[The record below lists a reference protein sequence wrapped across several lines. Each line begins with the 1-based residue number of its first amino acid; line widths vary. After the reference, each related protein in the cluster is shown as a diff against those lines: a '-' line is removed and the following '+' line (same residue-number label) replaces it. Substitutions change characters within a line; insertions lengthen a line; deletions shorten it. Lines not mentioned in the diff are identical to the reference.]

1 MKETSLGIL
10 KTLTETPGV
19 PGFEEPIRK
28 VLREYLTP
36 LASEVT
42 TDHLGSLIAVKRGA
56 ADEPRLMVAAHMD
69 EVGFLITRITE
80 DGFLKFQPLGGWWE
94 QVLLAQRV
102 EILTSTGR
110 VVGVIGAK
118 SPHILTA
125 EERRQPVPLKS
136 MYIDVGSTSKAETEQ
151 AGIRQGDPAIPYS
164 SFMLCPNSRTVM
176 AKALDDRVG
185 CALIV
190 ELFRELQGAEHPNT
204 VYGVMTVQE
213 EVGLRGAATS
223 VDVVRPDLA
232 LVVDV
237 TVATDTPGIGDNDVA
252 TRTYLGKGPVIGFYD
267 ASMIPHT
274 PFRNF
279 VVSVAR
285 ENNIPY
291 QVEVMAGGGT
301 DAGKIHLFRQ
311 GVPSVVIGIPVRYIH
326 DHVGMAH
333 LDDYRNALELV
344 FTLVRRIDAR
354 ALRELQAAL

>member
-1 MKETSLGIL
+1 MKENSLEIL

-19 PGFEEPIRK
+19 SGFEGPIRK
-28 VLREYLTP
+28 VLREYLAP

-42 TDHLGSLIAVKRGA
+42 ADHLGSLIAVKKGT
-56 ADEPRLMVAAHMD
+56 ADEPKLMIAAHMD
-69 EVGFLITRITE
+69 EVGFMITRITE
-80 DGFLKFQPLGGWWE
+80 EGFLKFQPLGGWWE

-102 EILTSTGR
+102 EILTSAGR

-118 SPHILTA
+118 SPHILTP
-125 EERRQPVPLKS
+125 EERKQPVPLRS

-151 AGIRQGDPAIPYS
+151 AGIRQGDPVIPYS
-164 SFMLCPNSRTVM
+164 SFMLCPNSKTVM
-176 AKALDDRVG
+176 AKALDDRAG

-190 ELFRELQGAEHPNT
+190 ELFRELQDGEHPNT

-213 EVGLRGAATS
+213 EVGLRGATTS

-232 LVVDV
+232 IVVDV

-252 TRTYLGKGPVIGFYD
+252 TRTYLGRGPVIGFYD
-267 ASMIPHT
+267 ASMIPHA
-274 PFRNF
+274 PFRDF
-279 VVSVAR
+279 VVGTAR

-326 DHVGMAH
+326 DHAGMAH
-333 LDDYRNALELV
+333 LDDYRNALELI
-344 FTLVRRIDAR
+344 FNLVRRISAETIEKM
-354 ALRELQAAL
+354 LENL